1 MRSRG
6 ESTPF
11 FTETECHELLVTS
24 DFCTSFLLLLLLLLY
39 FVPPLIFSRVLRN
52 TLDSISQPIPVALL
66 EAKREE

>member
-24 DFCTSFLLLLLLLLY
+24 DFCTSFLLLLLLLY